1 MALYIFMYVSF
12 FVIGLGLIIVYP
24 LYHVYRSYYQ
34 YCKEREL
41 QQRAEQKSARKGSS
55 LAPTK

>member
-24 LYHVYRSYYQ
+24 LCQVYRSYYQ
-34 YCKEREL
+34 YIKEREL

-55 LAPTK
+55 LDPTK

>member
-24 LYHVYRSYYQ
+24 LCQVYRSYYQ
-34 YCKEREL
+34 YCKEL
-41 QQRAEQKSARKGSS
+41 QKRAEQKSARKGSS

>member
-24 LYHVYRSYYQ
+24 LCQVYRSYYT
-34 YCKEREL
+34 YCKEL
-41 QQRAEQKSARKGSS
+41 QKRTKQKSARKGSS